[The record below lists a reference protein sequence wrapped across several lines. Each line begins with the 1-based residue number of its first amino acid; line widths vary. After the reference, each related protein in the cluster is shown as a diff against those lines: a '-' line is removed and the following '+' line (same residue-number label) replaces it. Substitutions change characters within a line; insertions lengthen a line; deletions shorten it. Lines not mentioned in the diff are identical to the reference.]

1 MSTSGSIP
9 LTSPSK
15 HQSRGIASPYAS
27 QIAHFALWATSV
39 SVLIAFSL
47 GVLQPGVRPGVQ
59 WIPIS
64 VMFAASL
71 SCALRASVDRD
82 SRQAWCM
89 WSLAIA
95 VWGIGATVDALEL
108 GVESTTTFGDVCRVA
123 FYPLAYLGLVQLVR
137 GRITRFAS
145 ALWLDGLI
153 GAAAVGAVGT
163 GVVLQP
169 ALDTANDDL
178 PRLVISLIL
187 PLGDML
193 LIAFVA
199 GVMALNSWR
208 PGRAWVV
215 IGAGLGFLAIGHA
228 WAISMPDP
236 ASPEAQIITL
246 LTSMGIALIGFA
258 AWAPTRLA
266 TQIRMEGWGL
276 LVGPT
281 LFGWLTVALV
291 AYGNFAELGAMGL
304 GLAGVTLV
312 LVMVRTGLTFRENIA
327 IATELRDEVAR
338 ASVDAL
344 TGLHNHRAFFEA
356 LDREMSHALRHRRDL
371 SVAMFDID
379 GFRQINEDLGHEV
392 GDQVLAQVGNAIAAT
407 LRNEDLL
414 ARVGGEEFG
423 VILPS
428 TGLESSWHAAQR
440 ARRAIEELDIPGID
454 RITISCGVCD
464 RSSATDTNEMIRF
477 AEGALYWAKTHG
489 KNRVERY
496 VPDIVRVLS
505 AQERAELAERH
516 RTLSAITALARAVD
530 AKDPTTQ
537 AHSEHVAM
545 VSAMIAE
552 ELGLDTRLRTAIHE
566 AGLVHDVG
574 KIGVPDAVLLK
585 PGDLSDEE
593 FAIMRSHASL
603 GAQIVSDVLSEDQ
616 TAWVRHHHERLDG
629 RGYPDG
635 LVGDE
640 IPLGARII
648 AVADSWDAMTADR
661 SYRSALNEQQVIDT
675 MRDGAGIQWCHDAIG
690 ALIALFEAGALHSRG
705 ERPTGGA
712 PVNGTGVPISAEMQA
727 RSQPVAATT
736 H

>member
-1 MSTSGSIP
+1 M
-9 LTSPSK
+9 
-15 HQSRGIASPYAS
+15 
-27 QIAHFALWATSV
+27 
-39 SVLIAFSL
+39 
-47 GVLQPGVRPGVQ
+47 LQPETRPGIQ
-59 WIPIS
+59 WIPIA
-64 VMFAASL
+64 VIFAAAL
-71 SCALRASVDRD
+71 SCFLRAGVDRD
-82 SRQAWCM
+82 ARQAWSM
-89 WSLAIA
+89 WALALTI
-95 VWGIGATVDALEL
+95 WGIGAAVDSMGL
-108 GVESTTTFGDVCRVA
+108 GVENTTTFGDVCRVA

-169 ALDTANDDL
+169 ALDTADDNL
-178 PRLVISLIL
+178 PRLVLSLIL

-208 PGRAWVV
+208 PGRAWIV

-228 WAISMPDP
+228 WAISMP
-236 ASPEAQIITL
+236 SPDSAEGQIVTL
-246 LTSMGIALIGFA
+246 LTTMGIGLVGFA

-291 AYGNFAELGAMGL
+291 AYGNFAELGSLGL

-312 LVMVRTGLTFRENIA
+312 LVMVRTALTFRENMA

-356 LDREMSHALRHRRDL
+356 LDREMSHAMRHRRHL
-371 SVAMFDID
+371 AVAMFDID
-379 GFRQINEDLGHEV
+379 GFRQINEQFGHEV
-392 GDQVLAQVGNAIAAT
+392 GDRVIAQVGRAIAGT

-428 TGLESSWHAAQR
+428 TDLESSWYAAER
-440 ARRAIEELDIPGID
+440 ARVSIEKLEIPGVG

-464 RSSATDTNEMIRF
+464 RTAAVDTTEMIRF

-496 VPDIVRVLS
+496 VPDVVRVLS
-505 AQERAELAERH
+505 AHERAEMAERH

-537 AHSEHVAM
+537 AHSEHVATI
-545 VSAMIAE
+545 SAMIADQ
-552 ELGLDTRLRTAIHE
+552 LGLESRLRTAIHE

-585 PGDLSDEE
+585 PGGLADEE
-593 FAIMRSHASL
+593 FAIMRSHAAL
-603 GAQIVSDVLSEDQ
+603 GAQIVADVLTEEQ
-616 TAWVRHHHERLDG
+616 TSWVRHHHERIDG

-635 LVGDE
+635 ISGDD

-661 SYRSALNEQQVIDT
+661 SYRSALNESQVIET
-675 MRDGAGIQWCHDAIG
+675 MRAGAGSQWCQRSIA

-705 ERPTGGA
+705 SEDSGEIPIVKG
-712 PVNGTGVPISAEMQA
+712 PVNGVKPTVPAT
-727 RSQPVAATT
+727 AADSFA
-736 H
+736 HASS

>member
-1 MSTSGSIP
+1 M
-9 LTSPSK
+9 
-15 HQSRGIASPYAS
+15 R
-27 QIAHFALWATSV
+27 
-39 SVLIAFSL
+39 
-47 GVLQPGVRPGVQ
+47 
-59 WIPIS
+59 WIPIA
-64 VMFAASL
+64 VVFAAAL
-71 SCALRASVDRD
+71 SCALRTSVDRD
-82 SRQAWCM
+82 NRQAWAM
-89 WSLAIA
+89 WALALAI
-95 VWGIGATVDALEL
+95 WGTGATVDAL
-108 GVESTTTFGDVCRVA
+108 GVGTETSTTFGDVCRVA

-169 ALDTANDDL
+169 ALSTSEDDL
-178 PRLVISLIL
+178 PRLVVSLIF

-208 PGRAWVV
+208 PGRAWIV
-215 IGAGLGFLAIGHA
+215 IGTGLGFLSIGHA
-228 WAISMPDP
+228 WSITFPDP
-236 ASPEAQIITL
+236 GSPAAQIIPL

-291 AYGNFAELGAMGL
+291 AYGNFAELGALGL

-312 LVMVRTGLTFRENIA
+312 LVMVRTGLTFRENMA

-356 LDREMSHALRHRRDL
+356 LDREMSHAVRHRRDL
-371 SVAMFDID
+371 SIAVLDID
-379 GFRQINEDLGHEV
+379 GFREVNREFGHEE
-392 GDQVLAQVGNAIAAT
+392 GDHVIAQVGRVIAGT

-428 TGLESSWHAAQR
+428 TDLESAWYAAER
-440 ARRAIEELDIPGID
+440 ARRAIEELDIPGVTD
-454 RITISCGVCD
+454 ITVSCGVCD
-464 RSSATDTNEMIRF
+464 RSTATDTNEMIRF

-496 VPDIVRVLS
+496 VPDVVRVLS
-505 AQERAELAERH
+505 AQERAETAERH

-537 AHSEHVAM
+537 AHSEHVAT
-545 VSAMIAE
+545 VAALIAE
-552 ELGLDTRLRTAIHE
+552 HLGLDAALRTAIHE

-585 PGDLSDEE
+585 PGGLTDKE
-593 FAIMRSHASL
+593 FAIMRSHAAL
-603 GAQIVSDVLSEDQ
+603 GAQIVSDVLSEEQ

-629 RGYPDG
+629 FGYPDG
-635 LVGDE
+635 ISGDA

-648 AVADSWDAMTADR
+648 AVADAWDAMTADR
-661 SYRSALNEQQVIDT
+661 SYRSALDERAVLDV
-675 MRDGAGIQWCHDAIG
+675 MCEGAGTQWCEQSIM
-690 ALIALFEAGALHSRG
+690 ALVALYERGALHSRG
-705 ERPTGGA
+705 THQPTDEPSVPRPPT
-712 PVNGTGVPISAEMQA
+712 PVRETVPT
-727 RSQPVAATT
+727 ATV
-736 H
+736 

>member
-1 MSTSGSIP
+1 MK
-9 LTSPSK
+9 LTTPT
-15 HQSRGIASPYAS
+15 QQISRGNASPLAS
-27 QIAHFALWATSV
+27 QIAHLTLWATSTTL
-39 SVLIAFSL
+39 LIAFAA
-47 GVLQPGVRPGVQ
+47 GVLAQESRPGIR
-59 WIPIS
+59 WIPIA
-64 VMFAASL
+64 VIFAAAL
-71 SCALRASVDRD
+71 SCALRAGVDREA
-82 SRQAWCM
+82 RQAWSM
-89 WSLAIA
+89 WALAISI
-95 VWGIGATVDALEL
+95 WGIGAAVDAAGL
-108 GVESTTTFGDVCRVA
+108 GVETTTTFGDVCRVA

-169 ALDTANDDL
+169 ALDTADNDL
-178 PRLVISLIL
+178 PRLVLSLIL

-228 WAISMPDP
+228 WAISMPD
-236 ASPEAQIITL
+236 AGSPEAQLVTL
-246 LTSMGIALIGFA
+246 LTAMGMALVGFA

-291 AYGNFAELGAMGL
+291 AYGNFAELGSLGL

-312 LVMVRTGLTFRENIA
+312 LVMVRTALTFRENMA

-344 TGLHNHRAFFEA
+344 TGLHNHRSFFEA
-356 LDREMSHALRHRRDL
+356 LDREMSHAVRHRRHL
-371 SVAMFDID
+371 AVAMFDID
-379 GFRQINEDLGHEV
+379 GFRQINEDFGHEV
-392 GDQVLAQVGNAIAAT
+392 GDRVIAQVGRAIAST

-428 TGLESSWHAAQR
+428 TDLESSWHAAER
-440 ARRAIEELDIPGID
+440 ARISIERLEIPGVG
-454 RITISCGVCD
+454 RITVSSGVCD
-464 RSSATDTNEMIRF
+464 RVAAADTSEMIRL

-496 VPDIVRVLS
+496 VPDVVRVLS
-505 AQERAELAERH
+505 AQERAEMAERH

-537 AHSEHVAM
+537 AHSEHVAT
-545 VSAMIAE
+545 VSAMIADH
-552 ELGLDTRLRTAIHE
+552 LGLDSHLRTAIHE
-566 AGLVHDVG
+566 AALVHDVG
-574 KIGVPDAVLLK
+574 KIGVPDSVLRK
-585 PGDLSDEE
+585 PGGLTDEE
-593 FAIMRSHASL
+593 FAIMRSHAAL
-603 GAQIVSDVLSEDQ
+603 GAQIVADVLTEEQ
-616 TAWVRHHHERLDG
+616 TSWVRHHHERIDG
-629 RGYPDG
+629 AGYPDG
-635 LVGDE
+635 ISGDD

-661 SYRSALNEQQVIDT
+661 SYRSALNELQVIET
-675 MRDGAGIQWCHDAIG
+675 LRSGAGSQWCPRSIA
-690 ALIALFEAGALHSRG
+690 ALIALFDAGALHSRG
-705 ERPTGGA
+705 SRA
-712 PVNGTGVPISAEMQA
+712 PEIPIVNGTPAPAE
-727 RSQPVAATT
+727 PPAAPADALA
-736 H
+736 HAGSR